1 MKILILAAVALLV
14 PAVGQAAMPA
24 ETYAGPLGDRLLAGF
39 SCVAWSVRDRGVVL
53 PQFIGVSGSLAA
65 GQYRNPTS
73 CAVEGTAA
81 GPQF

>member
-1 MKILILAAVALLV
+1 MKTLILIAALLAPAVA
-14 PAVGQAAMPA
+14 QAAMPT

-53 PQFIGVSGSLAA
+53 PQVFGVSGSLAA

-73 CAVEGTAA
+73 CAVEGVAA